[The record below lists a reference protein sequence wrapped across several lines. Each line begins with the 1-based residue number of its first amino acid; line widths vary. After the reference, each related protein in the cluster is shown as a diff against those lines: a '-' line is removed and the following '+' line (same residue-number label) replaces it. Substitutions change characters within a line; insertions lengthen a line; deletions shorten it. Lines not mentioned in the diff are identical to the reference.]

1 MKKVKSGKRVRLS
14 FGKIEEPIPVPDLV
28 AIQKNSYRW
37 FLEEGLLGVLKKFSP
52 IQTQSSKDKKS
63 EKGFML
69 EFVGVRV
76 DEPQLDPLECKL
88 KGLTYTVPVY
98 VRARVTD
105 LKTGEMKEEE
115 AFLGYIPYMTDRGTF
130 IVNGAERVVVS
141 QIVVSPGLYYPDDYI
156 DDEEYGGYFLPARG
170 AWLEVLLDPFDGVL
184 YASLD
189 GKKVNFFLLLKAIKY
204 GTDDEAIFE
213 LFPTWLDANDR
224 DSMLLHV
231 GSLLLEDVVINGQTV
246 AHKHS
251 ILTRD
256 LAEKIL
262 DSDLD
267 RVKILHPIAQNT
279 FEQMVRDVLKKK
291 DDRIE
296 VDEIFGIGEV
306 TEFDAYIEI
315 FRKLRP
321 DELPRINA
329 AKRHLHDLFFSSER
343 YDLSEVGRYKVNK
356 KLTDIYRKYLV
367 EVEGR
372 DPKEVKDVK
381 YEEDSLTLTVMDI
394 ILAARHLFD
403 YFENRYMNDFEV
415 DQSDLRKLVN
425 AFEEEY
431 LQDHQ
436 TATYDLRKFMSLMR
450 KEYKMDLDIS
460 VFAALRYLTNIN
472 RETTPISFDTK
483 DHLGNKRVRTV
494 GELILREF
502 ERTFARAQKAMQERL
517 SLYNNLASV
526 NVQSL
531 INVKTIISTVNQF
544 FATNQLSQFMD
555 QVNPLSELTHKRR
568 ISAVGPGGL
577 RRESKV
583 FEARNVHH
591 SQYGR
596 VCPIETPEGA
606 NIGFITSLA
615 IYANIDKYGFL
626 ITPYRK
632 VVDGK
637 VTDEIVYLTADE
649 EEKYNIATATAKIDE
664 EGRLIEENV
673 LVRRGED
680 IKFVPP
686 EEVHLMDVSP
696 KQPFSVS
703 ASLIPFLEHDDASRA
718 LMGSNMQRQA
728 VPLIKTEA
736 PLVGTGM
743 EAIAAM
749 NSGYV
754 VLAKHDG
761 IVKKVDARRI
771 IIHRTDENGKEMYDE
786 EGNPILDEYKLLKF
800 IRSNQDTT
808 INQRPIVEEGE
819 KVKAGDPIAD
829 GPATDMGELA
839 LGKNVLVAFMP
850 WEGYNYED
858 AILVSEELLEKDT
871 FTSVHIEVYETQARD
886 TRLGPEEI
894 TADIPNVSK
903 ELLKNLDEDGIIRIG
918 AYVVSVYGGSQA
930 ILVGKV
936 TPKGE
941 SDTTP
946 EEKIIRS
953 VFGERGKDVKDT
965 SLKLPHGVEGRVIRV
980 DVFDKNDI
988 QDLGPGVLKLV
999 RVYVASKKTLEVGDK
1014 LAGRHGNK
1022 GVVSRILPKEDMPF
1036 LPDGTPVQMVLNP
1049 LGIPSRMNVG
1059 QILESQLGWLAKL
1072 TGNWY
1077 TTPIFDG
1084 AKEDDILPAL
1094 YEERKKV
1101 GLHHGD
1107 NLEDPSGK
1115 VILRDGRTGEPFDNP
1130 VVVGYMYVMKLIHI
1144 AKDKIH
1150 ARSIGPYSL
1159 IHQQPLGGKS
1169 HFGGQRLGEM
1179 EVWALEAYGAAH
1191 TLAEMLTI
1199 KSDDIKGRT
1208 EAYKAILKG
1217 KDIPEPGIPESFR
1230 VLIKELRGLALDV
1243 RLYDENGNE
1252 IDIDKY

>member
-1 MKKVKSGKRVRLS
+1 MKKVKSGKRERVS
-14 FGKIEEPIPVPDLV
+14 FAKIREPIPVPDLTH
-28 AIQKNSYRW
+28 IQKNSYRQ
-37 FLEEGLLGVLKKFSP
+37 FLQEGLLKVLQKFSP
-52 IQTQSSKDKKS
+52 IQTSAAKEKKDK
-63 EKGFML
+63 GFVL
-69 EFVGVRV
+69 EFTKIRV
-76 DEPQLDPLECKL
+76 DKPQFDPLECRL

-98 VRARVTD
+98 VTARVTD

-115 AFLGYIPYMTDRGTF
+115 AFLGYIPDMTDRGTF
-130 IVNGAERVVVS
+130 VINGAERTVVS
-141 QIVVSPGLYYPDDYI
+141 QIVVSPGLYYPDNYI

-189 GKKVNFFLLLKAIKY
+189 GKKVNFFLFLKAIKY
-204 GTDDEAIFE
+204 GTDDESIFD

-224 DSMLLHV
+224 DSVLLHV
-231 GSLLLEDVVINGQTV
+231 GSIFLEDVIIDGEVV
-246 AHKHS
+246 AHRLS
-251 ILTRD
+251 VLTKD

-262 DSDLD
+262 DSDLEK
-267 RVKILHPIAQNT
+267 VKILHPIAQNT
-279 FEQMVRDVLKKK
+279 FEQMVKSVLKKK
-291 DDRIE
+291 DE
-296 VDEIFGIGEV
+296 SVETDEIFGIGEV

-329 AKRHLHDLFFSSER
+329 AKRHIHDLFFSSER
-343 YDLSEVGRYKVNK
+343 YDLSEVGRYKANK
-356 KLTDIYRKYLV
+356 KMRDIYRKYLV
-367 EVEGR
+367 EIEGK
-372 DPKEVKDVK
+372 DPEEVKDVE
-381 YEEDSLTLTVMDI
+381 YEETSLTLTIMDI

-415 DQSDLRKLVN
+415 DQSDLRKLIN
-425 AFEEEY
+425 IFYEEY
-431 LQDHQ
+431 LPEHQ
-436 TATYDLRKFMSLMR
+436 TATYDLKKFMAYMKKS
-450 KEYKMDLDIS
+450 YKAEMDIA
-460 VFAALRYLTNIN
+460 VFAGMRYLTNVN
-472 RETTPISFDTK
+472 REVNPIPFDTK
-483 DHLGNKRVRTV
+483 DHLGNKRIRTV

-531 INVKTIISTVNQF
+531 INVKTVISTVNQF

-583 FEARNVHH
+583 FEARNVHY

-596 VCPIETPEGA
+596 MCPIETPEGA

-615 IYANIDKYGFL
+615 IYADIDKYGFL

-632 VVDGK
+632 VIDGK
-637 VTDEIVYLTADE
+637 VTDEIIYLTADE
-649 EEKYNIATATAKIDE
+649 EEKYNIATATAKMDE
-664 EGRLIEENV
+664 EGRLIEDRV
-673 LVRRGED
+673 LVRKAED
-680 IKFVPP
+680 IRFVPP
-686 EEVHLMDVSP
+686 NEVHLMDVSP

-728 VPLIKTEA
+728 VPLVKSEA

-743 EAIAAM
+743 ESVAAM

-761 IVKKVDARRI
+761 IVKKVDSRRI
-771 IIHRTDENGKEMYDE
+771 IVHRTDENGKELLDE
-786 EGNPILDEYKLLKF
+786 NGNPIVDEYTLLKF
-800 IRSNQDTT
+800 IRSNQDTM

-819 KVKAGDPIAD
+819 FVKAGDPIAD

-839 LGKNVLVAFMP
+839 LGKNILVAFMP

-965 SLKLPHGVEGRVIRV
+965 SLKLPHGIEGRVIRV
-980 DVFDKNDI
+980 DVFEKGEY

-999 RVYVASKKTLEVGDK
+999 RVYVASKKTLEAGDK

-1022 GVVSRILPKEDMPF
+1022 GVVSKVLPKEDMPF

-1084 AKEDDILPAL
+1084 AKEEDILPAL
-1094 YEERKKV
+1094 YDARKKY

-1107 NLEDPSGK
+1107 NPDDPSGK
-1115 VILRDGRTGEPFDNP
+1115 VLLRDGRTGEPFDNP
-1130 VVVGYMYVMKLIHI
+1130 AVVGYMYVMKLVHI